1 MRFKETKTFP
11 YQPFPFFT
19 DLHWLVRGTSHVQ
32 FSKTLIESGVDNY
45 IQLAKRIIPDNDTSE
60 SKVRVT
66 KNGNL
71 GVFVKIISN
80 QFITDVDEKTDP
92 NFTLRIMKSCF
103 LSYYS
108 VVALKKYSTYT
119 QFFNEK
125 IRMFVSVCI
134 VYLLCFIKINCL
146 QATGIWHNYALGI
159 INRRSSKQFH
169 ATVFYTSD

>member
-1 MRFKETKTFP
+1 MKNMTMPTF
-11 YQPFPFFT
+11 YFFT
-19 DLHWLVRGTSHVQ
+19 DLHWLIRGTSYIQ
-32 FSKTLIESGVDNY
+32 FTKTLTESGVDNY

-66 KNGNL
+66 QNSNL

-80 QFITDVDEKTDP
+80 HFITDVDEKTDP
-92 NFTLRIMKSCF
+92 NYTLRIMRSCF

-125 IRMFVSVCI
+125 IRMFV
-134 VYLLCFIKINCL
+134 
-146 QATGIWHNYALGI
+146 
-159 INRRSSKQFH
+159 
-169 ATVFYTSD
+169 